1 MMHVKSVTCT
11 NSSLYSCTKSIVTVG
26 LYVCII
32 VSNVALSGQIR
43 RVGTGFTGDWRPW
56 AGCCWVYLLQI
67 YSSKDNTGTCTV
79 IARFIISSKCCEL
92 L

>member
-32 VSNVALSGQIR
+32 VGSVALSGQIR
-43 RVGTGFTGDWRPW
+43 RVEAGFTGDWRPW
-56 AGCCWVYLLQI
+56 AGCFGYICF
-67 YSSKDNTGTCTV
+67 K
-79 IARFIISSKCCEL
+79 FIHPKTIQEHAQ
-92 L
+92 